1 MASEIAVTCENVSKR
16 FSRNLKKSLFY
27 GLRDVFSEFDLR
39 RGENELPPLRE
50 SEFWAL
56 KNISFELR
64 RGESMAL
71 MGSNGSG
78 KTTLLKVLNGLL
90 KPDSGRVQI
99 SGQIGALI
107 ALGAGFNPLL
117 TGRENIFINGSV
129 LGFSKADIKAR
140 FDEIVQFAGL
150 EHAID
155 APVRTYSSGM
165 QVRLGFSIATS
176 VEPKVLL
183 IDEVLAVG
191 DFSFR
196 TRCYGRLAKMM
207 DDTAIIFVSHSAQQ
221 ITRICRSGLLLE
233 NGNPVIQDNIANV
246 ILEYN
251 RRNSPETKF
260 RVNYDGALEL
270 LGAVVDDTALE
281 FGSPIT
287 LRFSIQSEEEY
298 KDCFIRI
305 LVRKADEELVGEWNS
320 ELHGQLFDIPVG
332 ESDHEFTID
341 SLRLHDGIYRIS
353 FFVMDNDRVT
363 HLINA
368 GNVSTIES
376 SGHCYGG
383 VAVQF

>member
-1 MASEIAVTCENVSKR
+1 MAEEVAVRCENVSKR
-16 FSRNLKKSLFY
+16 FSRNLKKSLIYGLQDTFGEFNLRRDPDVLP
-27 GLRDVFSEFDLR
+27 GLRD
-39 RGENELPPLRE
+39 

-56 KNISFELR
+56 KHVSFELR
-64 RGESMAL
+64 RGQAMAL
-71 MGSNGSG
+71 MGTNGSG

-90 KPDSGRVQI
+90 KPDTGRVEMK
-99 SGQIGALI
+99 GRIGALI
-107 ALGAGFNPLL
+107 ALGAGFNPVLS
-117 TGRENIFINGSV
+117 GRENIFVNGSV
-129 LGFSKADIKAR
+129 LGFSRADIKAR
-140 FDEIVQFAGL
+140 FDEIVEFAGL

-176 VEPKVLL
+176 VEPEILL

-191 DFSFR
+191 DFNFR
-196 TRCYGRLAKMM
+196 ARCYGRLAKMM

-221 ITRICRSGLLLE
+221 ITRICKSGLLLE
-233 NGNPVIQDNIANV
+233 DGVQVLQDKVANV

-251 RRNSPETKF
+251 RRNAPETKF
-260 RVNYDGALEL
+260 RVVYDGDLILLE
-270 LGAVVDDTALE
+270 ASTTESALE
-281 FGSPIT
+281 FGDGLK
-287 LRFSIQSEEEY
+287 LRFSIRSGEDY
-298 KDCFIRI
+298 KDCFLRI

-320 ELHGQLFDIPVG
+320 ELHGRFFDVPVG
-332 ESDHEFTID
+332 ESEHEFTIE

-353 FFVMDNDRVT
+353 FFVMANDRVT

-376 SGHCYGG
+376 TGHCYGG